1 MDSSEQLRQARL
13 EFYEQDVDE
22 VNGILSDF
30 LDASQA
36 KCILLVD
43 REGHLVTK
51 KGFTKSFD
59 TTSLSALVAASF
71 ASTKAMA
78 EVLGETSF
86 LTLSHQGKSE
96 HIHIALVG
104 GRALLVIV
112 FDDRTNLGMVR
123 LYAGE
128 VTNRVAEALK
138 KADERIRQQG
148 APQKLEADFEAA
160 AEQRLDDFFGQQ

>member
-1 MDSSEQLRQARL
+1 MMGVSDQLRQQRL
-13 EFYEQDVDE
+13 EFYAEDIDE
-22 VNGILSDF
+22 IDRILSDF

-43 REGHLVTK
+43 KEGHLVTK

-78 EVLGETSF
+78 EVLGEGQF
-86 LTLSHQGKSE
+86 LVLSHQGKSE
-96 HIHIALVG
+96 HIHVALVS

-112 FDDRTNLGMVR
+112 FDDRTTLGMVR
-123 LYAGE
+123 LYANE
-128 VTNRVAEALK
+128 VTNRVVEALEQ
-138 KADERIRQQG
+138 AEERNKTRPRQVLQ
-148 APQKLEADFEAA
+148 ADFEAA
-160 AEQRLDDFFGQQ
+160 AEQRLDDFFGE

>member
-1 MDSSEQLRQARL
+1 MGSGEQLRQQRL
-13 EFYEQDVDE
+13 EFYAEDIDE
-22 VNGILSDF
+22 IDLILSDF

-43 REGHLVTK
+43 KEGHLVTK

-78 EVLGETSF
+78 EVLGETQF
-86 LTLSHQGKSE
+86 LVLSHQGKSE
-96 HIHIALVG
+96 HIHVALVI

-112 FDDRTNLGMVR
+112 FDDRTTLGMVR
-123 LYAGE
+123 LYANE
-128 VTNRVAEALK
+128 VTGRVVEALR
-138 KADERIRQQG
+138 KAEERNKTRPKQVLQ
-148 APQKLEADFEAA
+148 ADFEAA
-160 AEQRLDDFFGQQ
+160 AEQRLDDFFGE